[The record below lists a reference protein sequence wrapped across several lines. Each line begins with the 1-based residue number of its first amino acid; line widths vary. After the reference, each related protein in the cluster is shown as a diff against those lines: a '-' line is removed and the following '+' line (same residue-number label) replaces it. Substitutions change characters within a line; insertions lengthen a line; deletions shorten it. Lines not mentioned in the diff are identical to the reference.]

1 MSPANF
7 KPPHPL
13 SKVSRNLET
22 VTRLEQAAGAYRN
35 STERVADWTARKT
48 TTTGFLLGSA
58 LLFTAWVVLNVNI
71 IPGLRPFDPYPF
83 AMLCMLVSALGVLY
97 AALILVQ
104 QNRLSY
110 LSDRR
115 AHLDLQVNLLAEEEI
130 TRTLRLVHKL
140 AEHSGIQD
148 DDTSEIPDLTSLTEI
163 EELVAEVDRQLPRD
177 ELV

>member
-1 MSPANF
+1 MSSRDF
-7 KPPHPL
+7 KPHPL
-13 SKVSRNLET
+13 SKVARNLET
-22 VTRLEQAAGAYRN
+22 VARLEQAAGAHRN
-35 STERVADWTARKT
+35 STERIADWTARKT
-48 TTTGFLLGSA
+48 TTTGFLLGGA
-58 LLFTAWVVLNVNI
+58 VILVLWVVLNVNI

-110 LSDRR
+110 LADRR

-140 AEHSGIQD
+140 AEHFGIPD
-148 DDTSEIPDLTSLTEI
+148 DENSEIRDLTSETEI
-163 EELVAEVDRQLPRD
+163 EELVAEVDRQLPRE